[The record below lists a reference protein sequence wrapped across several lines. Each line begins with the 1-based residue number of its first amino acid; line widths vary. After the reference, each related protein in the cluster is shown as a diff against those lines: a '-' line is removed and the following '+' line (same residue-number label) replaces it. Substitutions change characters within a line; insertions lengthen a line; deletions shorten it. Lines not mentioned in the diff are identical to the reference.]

1 MSDQTV
7 AICQNKISL
16 PTLLIASKAYLLAI
30 FAKVKEAGFGKMITR
45 SDAKTLA
52 DMAFEI
58 DKRFGKLKAQAN
70 TAKAAFE
77 AKMQNKLETFTKEQ
91 RDDFVRDFSA
101 RYNER
106 VCTLS
111 IKEAEIWGITK
122 KDEPEEKAKND

>member
-7 AICQNKISL
+7 AICQSKISL

-30 FAKVKEAGFGKMITR
+30 FAKAKEVGFGKMITR

-58 DKRFGKLKAQAN
+58 DKRFGKLKSQAN

-77 AKMQNKLETFTKEQ
+77 AKMRAKLEALTKEQ

-106 VCTLS
+106 VCALS
-111 IKEAEIWGITK
+111 IKEAE
-122 KDEPEEKAKND
+122 